1 MEYHL
6 FLTQDGIA
14 GAQGF
19 VDGLVFFQGPLYD
32 AFFTQGNEREITA
45 ADAVVFDDMVKMFVL
60 CRRNDDIMEFY
71 IKDTIFIG

>member
-19 VDGLVFFQGPLYD
+19 VYGLVFFQGPLYD

-45 ADAVVFDDMVKMFVL
+45 ADAVVFDDMVKMLIF
-60 CRRNDDIMEFY
+60 CRGNNDIMEFH
-71 IKDTIFIG
+71 IKDIIFVG